1 MSGPSS
7 PAGADVHER
16 IEQQAVALRRL
27 PAIGFD
33 DVERQPELKGFLEEV
48 RRLIFE
54 RLPANI
60 EYRGRTYWIGQGGM
74 LDISVY
80 DAAGAATPMI
90 RVLATLTGGGHRPG
104 H

>member
-1 MSGPSS
+1 MSRASGLPDSC
-7 PAGADVHER
+7 VHER
-16 IEQQAVALRRL
+16 IEQQAGALRHL

-33 DVERQPELKGFLEEV
+33 DIERHPELKGLLEEV
-48 RRLIFE
+48 RRQIFE
-54 RLPANI
+54 RLPANV

-80 DAAGAATPMI
+80 NAAGEAAPMI
-90 RVLATLTGGGHRPG
+90 RVLASLTGGGHRPG